1 MAQSTTSPPGFPITV
16 LTGFLGS
23 GKTTLLKEYLAEAA
37 NQDTAV
43 IINEF
48 GEVGLDHHLL
58 EAIADDMVVLSGGC
72 ICCTI
77 NGDLPITLER
87 LRQSAQEGRIPPFK
101 RVLIETTG
109 LADPAPVI
117 QSLILDKKTREHFYF
132 DQLISTVDAT
142 QILRQLARH
151 PETEQQLMLADVL
164 MLTKAD
170 CITDA
175 NKTQLV
181 HSLTTLQPHAPLLC
195 RQAGSS
201 LADAL
206 AIRRA
211 DTQRQSVSSSNA
223 AAWAQRLS
231 GPLCTDP
238 SCSDDSHAHFAHSQ
252 RYQSTEFIFDAPLA
266 WEDVSDWLASLCFF
280 HGEHILRMKGILQL
294 QDEPRPVVIHGVHQT
309 LYPSETLASWG
320 ALPRRSS
327 IVFITEQLDKNQLAP
342 PFQ

>member
-1 MAQSTTSPPGFPITV
+1 MVNSTTSPDGFPITV

-23 GKTTLLKEYLAEAA
+23 GKTTLLKEYLAEGA

-48 GEVGLDHHLL
+48 GEVGLDHHLV
-58 EAIADDMVVLSGGC
+58 EAITDDMVVLSGGC
-72 ICCTI
+72 ICCSI
-77 NGDLPITLER
+77 NGDLPLTLER
-87 LRQSAQEGRIPPFK
+87 LHQSAQQGKIPPFK

-142 QILRQLARH
+142 QFERQLARH
-151 PETEQQLMLADVL
+151 LEIEQQLMLADVL
-164 MLTKAD
+164 ILTKTD
-170 CITDA
+170 CISDSQR
-175 NKTQLV
+175 TQLIQ
-181 HSLTTLQPHAPLLC
+181 LLGTLQPHAPLLSK
-195 RQAGSS
+195 QAGQR

-206 AIRRA
+206 EIRWA
-211 DTQRQSVSSSNA
+211 DPERHSLAASNA
-223 AAWAQRLS
+223 AAWAQRLTGS
-231 GPLCTDP
+231 FCTDP
-238 SCSDDSHAHFAHSQ
+238 GCNDASHSHFAHNQ
-252 RYQSTEFIFDAPLA
+252 RYQSTEFTFDAPLA

-280 HGEHILRMKGILQL
+280 HGERILRMKGILQL

-320 ALPRRSS
+320 TLPRRSS
-327 IVFITEQLDKNQLAP
+327 VVFITEQLEKNLLTP